1 VVEDE
6 VLVRLAVADYLRRCG
21 YRVLEAGSGDE
32 ALVILGTGEAVE
44 LVFSDVQMPGATDG
58 FGLARWVR
66 EHRPGV
72 DVILTSGM
80 ARKAEKA
87 GDLCGH
93 GPLLAKPYN
102 HDRLLRR
109 IRELLARAERA
120 APP

>member
-1 VVEDE
+1 MPSPPT
-6 VLVRLAVADYLRRCG
+6 RRGPSWWSRTRCWSG
-21 YRVLEAGSGDE
+21 SPSPTTCAAAATGCWRPEAAA

-93 GPLLAKPYN
+93 GPCSGN
-102 HDRLLRR
+102 RTT
-109 IRELLARAERA
+109 
-120 APP
+120 

>member
-32 ALVILGTGEAVE
+32 APVILGTGEAVE
-44 LVFSDVQMPGATDG
+44 LVFSDVRMPGATDG